1 MREVVARDDEN
12 KNEMCRLLIH
22 TRESYTTY
30 WYHARARRSHLYT
43 TRIVDYVLV
52 LRARASFQSS

>member
-12 KNEMCRLLIH
+12 KNGMCRLH

-52 LRARASFQSS
+52 LRARASFLSS